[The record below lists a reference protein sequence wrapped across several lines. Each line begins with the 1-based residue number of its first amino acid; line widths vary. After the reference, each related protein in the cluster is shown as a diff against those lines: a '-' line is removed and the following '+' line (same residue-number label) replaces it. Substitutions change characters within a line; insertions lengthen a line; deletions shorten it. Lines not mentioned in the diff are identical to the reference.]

1 MTKMNIVKSVSTARF
16 AAALFAAVAAF
27 IGSAALAADAPKEI
41 RLDYAY
47 YSPPSLVIKKFGWLE
62 DEFKAENIGIKWL
75 FSQGSN
81 RSLEFLN
88 SGSSDFAS
96 TSGVSA
102 LVSRA
107 NGQPVRSIYIFNT
120 QEASALVVSKESP
133 IKTVADLKGK
143 KIAATKGT
151 DPFFFTLRTL
161 HANGLKK
168 NDVELVHLQHPE
180 GRVALEQGSVDAW
193 AGLDP
198 FLAASELEAG
208 SRVIYR
214 NPAFSSYGFLNTS
227 DDFIKKYP
235 NHLARV
241 LAVYERARLW
251 ILSHPEEITAL
262 VAEESKQSVP
272 VIKRQLTR
280 ANFTK
285 PVPDE
290 FHLASLRET
299 IPILIDEEIVR
310 RGTDLQRTL
319 ADLVDDSFAKAAV
332 KAPANSRTN

>member
-1 MTKMNIVKSVSTARF
+1 MTTGRWITRLAT
-16 AAALFAAVAAF
+16 AAF
-27 IGSAALAADAPKEI
+27 ALTVIAAPGRVSAEAPKEI

-47 YSPPSLVIKKFGWLE
+47 YSPASLVIKKFGWLE
-62 DEFKAENIGIKWL
+62 EEFKPEGISIKWL

-96 TSGVSA
+96 TSGISA

-107 NGQPVRSIYIFNT
+107 NGQPVRTIYINNT
-120 QEASALVVSKESP
+120 QEASVLVVRKDSP
-133 IKTVADLKGK
+133 VKSIADLKGK
-143 KIAATKGT
+143 KVAATKGT
-151 DPFFFTLRTL
+151 DPFFFLLRAL

-168 NDVELVHLQHPE
+168 DDVELVHLQHPE
-180 GRVALEQGSVDAW
+180 GRVALVQGSVDAW

-198 FLAASELEAG
+198 FLAASELDDG

-235 NHLARV
+235 DYLTRV
-241 LAVYERARLW
+241 LTVYERARLW
-251 ILSHPEEITAL
+251 ILAHPDEIAQL
-262 VAEESKQSVP
+262 VSDESKQSLD

-280 ANFTK
+280 SDFTK
-285 PVPDE
+285 PIPEALHIDT
-290 FHLASLRET
+290 LRAT
-299 IPILIDEEIVR
+299 APILIDEEIVR
-310 RGTDLQRTL
+310 KGTDLNKVIGE
-319 ADLVDDSFAKAAV
+319 LVDDSFARKAVQAAL
-332 KAPANSRTN
+332 KAPAAKTN